1 MPFDIMGESAFGV
14 ANMTSFWRSDKLLFK
29 TRVSANEAILQHGM
43 YFAFRKFY
51 AKVITIIP
59 E

>member
-1 MPFDIMGESAFGV
+1 MGESAFGV
-14 ANMTSFWRSDKLLFK
+14 ANMTSFWPSSDKLLLK
-29 TRVSANEAILQHGM
+29 TCVSAKQVIQHGM